1 MTLTLKLL
9 RKINFLF
16 FLVTRNVI
24 WKIKFFYNIFFL
36 KKNLITILH
45 VGQIHSPHFLL
56 TYNNIVKDTFD
67 ERFYVL
73 NYLMCSYPVIS
84 TINVGIVYDLFNY
97 RYKYRKTLDEWDFK
111 LFNYAENVIECV
123 SKRIEKI
130 IRTKSVNLIWIHDL
144 QSGGYLFLDVMNILD
159 NKIPVVATT
168 YGNDLYF
175 FKDIKSHNFK
185 ISQLLSRINLLHVE
199 TIRDINIATN
209 EFNYNGLI
217 AKNFSAT
224 GHVVNLGEHD
234 DTYDGDK
241 DIYLLIKGSY
251 KYRSTLIDFFRLI
264 ESNYSFLLGKKIVI
278 FGGSDE
284 DFFWAL
290 KLRDKFQ
297 LDIECCRFIKHSDV
311 MNLMGRSKYH
321 LSLTLSDGMA
331 NTCKE
336 SVIKGCLP
344 IITVHNGF
352 SEIIPEG
359 YKKFLVHEP
368 NNLYGL
374 FPSLHEIDSSHV
386 LRSLILKSLVVNVND
401 YYSKIPVDAFKMQ
414 LRLLCF
420 RNLNSITG
428 SLPEFINNQD
438 TR

>member
-9 RKINFLF
+9 RKINFLL
-16 FLVTRNVI
+16 FLATRNLI

-36 KKNLITILH
+36 KKNPITILH

-209 EFNYNGLI
+209 EFNYNGLMT
-217 AKNFSAT
+217 KNFSAT
-224 GHVVNLGEHD
+224 GHVVNFDEYENIYRG
-234 DTYDGDK
+234 GK

-284 DFFWAL
+284 DFFSAL
-290 KLRDKFQ
+290 KLKDKFK
-297 LDIECCRFIKHSDV
+297 LDIDCYRFINHSEV
-311 MNLMGRSKYH
+311 LALMERSKYH

-336 SVIKGCLP
+336 AVIKGCIP
-344 IITVHNGF
+344 IVTIHNGF
-352 SEIIPEG
+352 SELISDD
-359 YKKFLVHEP
+359 YKKFLIYESKD
-368 NNLYGL
+368 LYGL
-374 FPSLHEIDSSHV
+374 FPSLHEIDSSQV
-386 LRSLILKSLVVNVND
+386 LGNLILKSLVVNVNG
-401 YYSKIPVDAFKMQ
+401 YYSKIPVDAFKEQ
-414 LRLLCF
+414 LRFLCF
-420 RNLNSITG
+420 DDSRPT
-428 SLPEFINNQD
+428 
-438 TR
+438 